1 MENKDGNKNP
11 EHVVDDLLDQALE
24 DFEDENKLNLT
35 TDDKEKDE
43 EVDPELEKEYQEF
56 LKSLNQEGGPS
67 EDDAMNQF
75 SNLMSNL
82 LSGMKLDE
90 GTGEGNNGDPNAD
103 GQLKDLLQGLLKGS
117 ESDNFDSMA
126 QNFLREFMD
135 KDILQE
141 PLLEAKK
148 NYETYLAEN
157 KEKLNETDKTNYTE
171 QYNCINKLLE
181 VIEKEP
187 DNKEQMINIFE
198 KMHDYGVPPEGILN
212 PLSKVPFPGAP
223 GAFPGGQNAFPGGP
237 NPFGQGGPNNMSPE
251 DMAKQMENCNIF

>member
-1 MENKDGNKNP
+1 MENKDGDKKP
-11 EHVVDDLLDQALE
+11 EEIVDDLLDQALE
-24 DFEDENKLNLT
+24 GFEDENKLNLT
-35 TDDKEKDE
+35 NNDTEKDE
-43 EVDPELEKEYQEF
+43 EEDPELEKEYQAF
-56 LKSLNQEGGPS
+56 LKSLNQEGGPT
-67 EDDAMNQF
+67 EDDAMGQF

-90 GTGEGNNGDPNAD
+90 GTGEPGNGDPNAD
-103 GQLKDLLQGLLKGS
+103 AQLKGLLEGLMKGAGD
-117 ESDNFDSMA
+117 DNFDSMA

-148 NYETYLAEN
+148 NYETYLDAN
-157 KEKLNETDKTNYTE
+157 KEKLNETDKTNYNE

-187 DNKEQMINIFE
+187 ENKEQMINIFE
-198 KMHDYGVPPEGILN
+198 KMHDYGMPPEGILN
-212 PLSKVPFPGAP
+212 PLSKVPFPGNQNFAGAP
-223 GAFPGGQNAFPGGP
+223 SGFP
-237 NPFGQGGPNNMSPE
+237 QGGAPNMPPNMSPE

>member
-1 MENKDGNKNP
+1 
-11 EHVVDDLLDQALE
+11 
-24 DFEDENKLNLT
+24 
-35 TDDKEKDE
+35 
-43 EVDPELEKEYQEF
+43 
-56 LKSLNQEGGPS
+56 LNQEGGPG

-90 GTGEGNNGDPNAD
+90 GTGEPGNADPNAD
-103 GQLKDLLQGLLKGS
+103 AQLKGLLEGLMKGAGD
-117 ESDNFDSMA
+117 DNFDSMA

-148 NYETYLAEN
+148 NYETYLDAN
-157 KEKLNETDKTNYTE
+157 KEKLNETDKTNYNE

-187 DNKEQMINIFE
+187 ENKEQMINIFE
-198 KMHDYGVPPEGILN
+198 KMHDYGMPPEGILN
-212 PLSKVPFPGAP
+212 PLSKVPFPGNPGMFP
-223 GAFPGGQNAFPGGP
+223 GAPAGGFP
-237 NPFGQGGPNNMSPE
+237 QGGFPQGGVPNMPPNMSPE